1 MGIDTTTRKSVDV
14 CRRQLPPS
22 LEEHKVA
29 FGFDGVVDRVR
40 TAVAKR
46 VGPDEYDRMNTLEE
60 FGTRIVD
67 AAALDTSCSIEWFC
81 ERKRAGGHTAHLGR
95 AMERLGQRPTLV
107 GTYGSPPRETFTHE
121 YDRARLVS
129 LGEAPVTDAVEF
141 DDGKVLLSE
150 TRRLASLDWEEISST
165 IGVNSL
171 AASFDRTE
179 LLGLG
184 YWATIPQMSTIWNGL
199 REELWPRFRDPPE
212 HVLID
217 PADVR
222 RLSSETLTEGVSSL
236 NTLDDVVPVT
246 VSANQ
251 AEALRLATLV
261 TSGSD
266 SNERLIDVA
275 TALRDAL
282 GVSEVVVHAVTEAA
296 MASDD
301 SRHRITIPRE
311 PNPTI
316 TTSAGDHFN
325 AGLIVGKLA
334 GVDDGAQLATG
345 SAVAG
350 WFVRNGTP
358 PTYDELRTFLDD
370 YETLYDDAT
379 AADASNRT

>member
-1 MGIDTTTRKSVDV
+1 MGIDTTTRESVDA

-22 LEEHKVA
+22 LEEQKVA

-46 VGPDEYDRMNTLEE
+46 VGPEEYDRMETLEE

-81 ERKRAGGHTAHLGR
+81 ERKRAGGHTSHLGR
-95 AMERLGQRPTLV
+95 AMERLGHRPTLV
-107 GTYGSPPRETFTHE
+107 GTYGSPPRETFTRG

-150 TRRLASLDWEEISST
+150 TRRLANLDWEEIRST
-165 IGVNSL
+165 VGVNSL

-184 YWATIPQMSTIWNGL
+184 YWATIPQMPTVWDGL
-199 REELWPRFRDPPE
+199 REELWPRLRDPPE
-212 HVLID
+212 HVLVD

-222 RLSSETLTEGVSSL
+222 RLSSETLIEGVSSL
-236 NTLDDVVPVT
+236 DALDDVVPIT
-246 VSANQ
+246 VSVNR
-251 AEALRLATLV
+251 AEALRLADLV
-261 TSGSD
+261 ASGVD
-266 SNERLIDVA
+266 EEGPLVDVA
-275 TALRDAL
+275 VALRDAL
-282 GVSEVVVHAVTEAA
+282 GVSTVVVHALREAA
-296 MASDD
+296 MASGTG
-301 SRHRITIPRE
+301 HWRITVPHE

-325 AGLIVGKLA
+325 AGLIVGKLT
-334 GVDDGAQLATG
+334 GLDGGAQLAAG

-358 PTYDELRTFLDD
+358 PTYDELRTFLDG
-370 YETLYDDAT
+370 YEALYDDAAT
-379 AADASNRT
+379 LDTSNRA